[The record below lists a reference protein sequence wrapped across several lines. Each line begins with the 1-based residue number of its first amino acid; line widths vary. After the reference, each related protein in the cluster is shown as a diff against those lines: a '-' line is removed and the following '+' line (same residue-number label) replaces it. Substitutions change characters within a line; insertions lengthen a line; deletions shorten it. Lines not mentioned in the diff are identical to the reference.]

1 MNKIFILVIS
11 IALGTLGFSAS
22 ANAQGTVLGGDDFDP
37 SGSFVFGFA
46 FGDMAT
52 VTTDNGSLTGNG
64 NNSPN
69 AFGVTADLS
78 GVPAGAGFA
87 GFGGGFGVFGASL
100 LPTAPASLSDF
111 NISFDAQVGGVSDV
125 SSPISSALQL
135 TFRYPDTFLDGDDGG
150 SDFADE
156 IFRVDV
162 PFDVP
167 AVNGV
172 YTPISVNLGNGTVVT
187 SAGSTPENALLPFV
201 DFVNGDPAIAGRD
214 FSLVNEFLLN
224 FVVNDGLQFGS
235 DTDNS
240 FFVDNV
246 VIQQVVAIP
255 EPSGLALLCAA
266 GVLGLVR
273 RRK

>member
-1 MNKIFILVIS
+1 MNKIIILVIS
-11 IALGTLGFSAS
+11 IALSTLGFSS

-37 SGSFVFGFA
+37 SSSFVFGFG
-46 FGDMAT
+46 FGDM
-52 VTTDNGSLTGNG
+52 VTPPTTSGITGNG

-87 GFGGGFGVFGASL
+87 GFGGGFGVFGANL
-100 LPTAPASLSDF
+100 LPTAPTSLTDF
-111 NISFDAQVGGVSDV
+111 NISFDAQVNGVSDV
-125 SSPISSALQL
+125 SSPIASILQL
-135 TFRYPDTFLDGDDGG
+135 TFRYPDTVPDGDDGG
-150 SDFADE
+150 GDFADE

-162 PFDVP
+162 PFQVP

-172 YTPISVNLGNGTVVT
+172 YAPISVNLGNGTVVT
-187 SAGSTPENALLPFV
+187 SAGSTPENALLTFN
-201 DFVNGDPAIAGRD
+201 DFVNGDPAIAGRN
-214 FSLVNEFLLN
+214 FSLVNEFLFS
-224 FVVNDGLQFGS
+224 FVVSDGLQFGS
-235 DTDNS
+235 DTGNS

-246 VIQQVVAIP
+246 VIQQVAIP
-255 EPSGLALLCAA
+255 EPSGLSLLCVA